1 MKDLMVS
8 VSGVRGVVGY
18 SLTPEVATRFAAAFG
33 TFIAGGM
40 VVVGRDSRTSSP
52 MLFHAVCAG
61 LMASGCQILDVG
73 MCPTP
78 TVLLVSKK
86 MKANGSIVITASH
99 NPVEWNGLEF
109 ASGSG
114 RLLTTEDQD
123 QLSQIYQ
130 SGSIQLSPWNEQG
143 RIEILETAI
152 EIHLEQILNCH
163 WINLE
168 RTHRR
173 NLKVV
178 IDAGNGAG
186 SQISP
191 VLLERIGCE
200 VIQLHCTPNG
210 LFPRSSEPT
219 PEALI
224 QLCKVVKAES
234 ADLGLAHDGDADRLV
249 IVDQQGNALSS
260 EYTFVL
266 IADFMLGEAAK
277 FTPDPTEAWHHR
289 RTTSQV
295 DLVATVSTSRM
306 IDDVANR
313 HNANLFRVPVGVG
326 FVVEKMRQRSEQERM
341 NTGRILGG
349 EGTGGVI
356 FPELQYTT
364 DGITAIAAIVQ
375 MLADSDQSI
384 SHHVEALPQY
394 AMHKMKIDVPSPKIA
409 DLLLDSAAEIFATD
423 PEADLDLTDGVK
435 RIWSDRWVNIRK
447 SGTEPVIR
455 IFSEAPS
462 QDEAKQLC
470 LQTSE
475 SLKKLRSIQ

>member
-1 MKDLMVS
+1 MVS
-8 VSGVRGVVGY
+8 VSGVRGIVGH
-18 SLTPEVATRFAAAFG
+18 SLTPEVATRFATAFG

-40 VVVGRDSRTSSP
+40 VIVGRDSRTSSP

-86 MKANGSIVITASH
+86 MKADGSIVITASH
-99 NPVEWNGLEF
+99 NPIEWNGLEF
-109 ASGSG
+109 AADSG

-130 SGSIQLSPWNEQG
+130 SDSIRFSPWNEQG
-143 RIEILETAI
+143 RIEVLETAI

-163 WINLE
+163 WVNLE

-191 VLLERIGCE
+191 ILLEKLGCE
-200 VIQLHCTPNG
+200 VVQVHCTPDG
-210 LFPRSSEPT
+210 LFPRPSEPT

-266 IADFMLGEAAK
+266 IADFMLGEATK
-277 FTPDPTEAWHHR
+277 FTPDPTADWPLQG
-289 RTTSQV
+289 TSQA

>member
-1 MKDLMVS
+1 MVS
-8 VSGVRGVVGY
+8 VSGVRGIVGH
-18 SLTPEVATRFAAAFG
+18 SLTPEVATRFATAFG

-40 VVVGRDSRTSSP
+40 VIVGRDSRTSSP

-78 TVLLVSKK
+78 TVLMVSKK
-86 MKANGSIVITASH
+86 MKADGSIVITASH
-99 NPVEWNGLEF
+99 NPIEWNGLEF
-109 ASGSG
+109 AADSG

-130 SGSIQLSPWNEQG
+130 SDSIRFSPWNEQG
-143 RIEILETAI
+143 RIEVLETAI

-163 WINLE
+163 WVNLE

-191 VLLERIGCE
+191 ILLEKLGCE
-200 VIQLHCTPNG
+200 VVQVHCTPDG
-210 LFPRSSEPT
+210 LFPRPSEPT

-277 FTPDPTEAWHHR
+277 FTPDPTEDWPSQG
-289 RTTSQV
+289 TTNQA
-295 DLVATVSTSRM
+295 DLVVTVSTSRM

-326 FVVEKMRQRSEQERM
+326 FVVEKMRQRSEQEWM

-375 MLADSDQSI
+375 MLADSNQSI

-423 PEADLDLTDGVK
+423 PGADLDLTDGVK

-470 LQTSE
+470 LQISE
-475 SLKKLRSIQ
+475 SLNKLRSIQ